1 MKILIIIGSPKKHSF
16 NYLFSQYAYQYLK
29 KYCEVSY
36 LDYHDLPYI
45 SSDNQYDFI
54 ETVERIKKEIEQA
67 DGLWI
72 FASEYNLSYCAQLK
86 NLLDWLSVPI
96 QDHDFDQGTFIKG
109 KKVTI
114 TSVAGTTGGRFVL
127 TKLYELLNFIGM
139 DLMKDDSTSVAL
151 LKEDF
156 KEDIPHFTVED
167 FNHLYRQ
174 CDSFICYI
182 KGSL

>member
-96 QDHDFDQGTFIKG
+96 QDHDFDQGTFIKD
-109 KKVTI
+109 KKVT
-114 TSVAGTTGGRFVL
+114 
-127 TKLYELLNFIGM
+127 YELLNFIGM
-139 DLMKDDSTSVAL
+139 DLMKDDSTGVAL